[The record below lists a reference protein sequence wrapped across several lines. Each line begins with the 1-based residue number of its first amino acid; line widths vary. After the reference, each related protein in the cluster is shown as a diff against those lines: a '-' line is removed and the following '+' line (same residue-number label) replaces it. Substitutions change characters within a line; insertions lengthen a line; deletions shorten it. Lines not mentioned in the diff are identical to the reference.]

1 MTAVSLLAGVWLLPH
16 LGDLVQT
23 RPPPTLTRSL
33 GLGLGL
39 GLGLVLSLSLSLSL
53 SLGLGLGLGLRVRL
67 RLSWAPTPKPEP
79 TPDQVMLSSLG
90 DALRTLASVDAL
102 HLDASCCV
110 GLWLLAAA
118 AALESLAGWL

>member
-1 MTAVSLLAGVWLLPH
+1 MTAASLLAGVWLLPH

-33 GLGLGL
+33 GPGLGL
-39 GLGLVLSLSLSLSL
+39 GRGLVLSLSLSL
-53 SLGLGLGLGLRVRL
+53 SLGLGLGLSLRVHL
-67 RLSWAPTPKPEP
+67 RRSRAPTPKPEP

-90 DALRTLASVDAL
+90 DALRTLASADAL